1 MLNRGDI
8 ELMHEWQGEA
18 YEMRC
23 RPITLFYVDKEYDPI
38 SGIEIGEKEY
48 DLPAEAV
55 ITELSIRTGE
65 GARHMED
72 GIEYEDGDIK
82 IDVKLEYLT
91 GNERKIIRA
100 KFDGKDYEI
109 LGGDLKGIGRRN
121 RIEYLGREIS

>member
-8 ELMHEWQGEA
+8 ELMHEWQSEA

-38 SGIEIGEKEY
+38 SGIEIGEKEFE
-48 DLPAEAV
+48 LPAEAV
-55 ITELSIRTGE
+55 ITEMSIKGE
-65 GARHMED
+65 GSRYYED
-72 GIEYEDGDIK
+72 GIEYEEGDIK

-91 GNERKIIRA
+91 GNERKIIRVN
-100 KFDGKDYEI
+100 FDGKDYEI
-109 LGGDLKGIGRRN
+109 LGGDLKGIGSRN

>member
-8 ELMHEWQGEA
+8 ELMHEWQDE
-18 YEMRC
+18 YYTLRC

-48 DLPAEAV
+48 ELPAEAV
-55 ITELSIRTGE
+55 VTELSTRTGE

-91 GNERKIIRA
+91 GNDRKIIRA
-100 KFDGKDYEI
+100 NFDDKDYEI

>member
-8 ELMHEWQGEA
+8 ELMHEWQSEA

-38 SGIEIGEKEY
+38 SGIEIGEKEFE
-48 DLPAEAV
+48 LPAEAV
-55 ITELSIRTGE
+55 ITEMSIKGE
-65 GARHMED
+65 GSRYYED
-72 GIEYEDGDIK
+72 GIEYEEGDIK

-91 GNERKIIRA
+91 GNERKIIRVS
-100 KFDGKDYEI
+100 FDGKDYEI

>member
-1 MLNRGDI
+1 TMLNPGDI
-8 ELMHEWQGEA
+8 ELMHEWQSEA

-38 SGIEIGEKEY
+38 SGIEIGEKEFE
-48 DLPAEAV
+48 LPAEAV
-55 ITELSIRTGE
+55 ITEMSRKGD
-65 GARHMED
+65 GSRYYED
-72 GIEYEDGDIK
+72 GIEYEEGDIK

-91 GNERKIIRA
+91 GNERKIIRVN
-100 KFDGKDYEI
+100 FDGKDYEI